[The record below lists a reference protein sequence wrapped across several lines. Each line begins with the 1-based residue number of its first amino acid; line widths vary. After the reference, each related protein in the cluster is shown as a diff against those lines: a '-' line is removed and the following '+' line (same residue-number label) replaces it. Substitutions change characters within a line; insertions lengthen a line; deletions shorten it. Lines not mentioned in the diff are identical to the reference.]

1 MIFHQKCIITLTMI
15 SVLNSLK
22 LLIVAKMIPNR
33 SQFIRIV
40 SNDYATTTTT
50 TTLYNTTKKG

>member
-22 LLIVAKMIPNR
+22 LLTIVKMIPNS
-33 SQFIRIV
+33 SQLIRIV
-40 SNDYATTTTT
+40 SDDYTTTT
-50 TTLYNTTKKG
+50 TTLYNTT